1 MPFRLGV
8 LILPGPAESEWR
20 RAIVAA
26 GTARSAFV
34 AKAVAALSKAVSDSD
49 VVLFVGSAAEADGYD
64 ATDWVVLSHPIE
76 ATAATIM
83 ARVQGNASKV
93 LKLASERLALVDQMV
108 AKGATFLDALQET
121 IILPHLGEIRREPVA
136 HSSPPIQALGA
147 LEVYRQNPPVVGSRA
162 AWGWDLFV
170 FKTPANHSARPPRID
185 LTGRGRVVVFGP
197 RIDLP
202 AGRWR
207 VTAAFNVDTEGSD
220 VYLRFQWGV
229 GENLEELEVM
239 LQHSGGYRV
248 SIDHTWS
255 QAGPAE
261 LRVWASNAHFV
272 GQMEFL
278 GVEVER
284 VPEDDQVTDAL
295 FETDLVA
302 PSK

>member
-1 MPFRLGV
+1 MPFRLGIV
-8 LILPGPAESEWR
+8 ILPGPAESEWR
-20 RAIVAA
+20 QAIVAA
-26 GTARSAFV
+26 GKARGAFL
-34 AKAVAALSKAVSDSD
+34 AKAVVALSTAASDSD

-64 ATDWVVLSHPIE
+64 ATDWIVLSHPIE
-76 ATAATIM
+76 ATAATVM
-83 ARVQGNASKV
+83 ARVQGNAPK
-93 LKLASERLALVDQMV
+93 LLRLASERLALVDQLV
-108 AKGATFLDALQET
+108 ARGAIFLDAMQET
-121 IILPHLGEIRREPVA
+121 ITLPHLGEITREPTVG
-136 HSSPPIQALGA
+136 SPRSAPALGA

-162 AWGWDLFV
+162 EWGWDLFV
-170 FKTPANHSARPPRID
+170 FKTPANHPVRPPRID

-207 VTAAFNVDTEGSD
+207 VTAALNVETEGSD
-220 VYLRFQWGV
+220 IYLRFQWGV

-248 SIDHTWS
+248 AIDHTWP

-284 VPEDDQVTDAL
+284 VPDDDQVADAL
-295 FETDLVA
+295 SETHPA
-302 PSK
+302 AASK